1 MMRIVKGDKVI
12 IKSGNHKGK
21 IGEVLQVIPGKN
33 RVLVKGINMVKRHSR
48 PTQKNPQG
56 GIVEKEASI
65 HISNVM
71 LYDDK
76 AGRGTRVRSQR
87 LDDENSSKV
96 RVSVASGE
104 VIEVKTGA

>member
-1 MMRIVKGDKVI
+1 MRIVKGDKI
-12 IKSGNHKGK
+12 IVLSGNNKGK
-21 IGEVLQVIPGKN
+21 TGEVLKVMPDKN
-33 RVLVKGINMVKRHSR
+33 RVVVKGINMVKRHSR

-56 GIVEKEASI
+56 GIVEKEAPI

-76 AGRGTRVRSQR
+76 ANKGSRIRNRR
-87 LDDENSSKV
+87 LDDEKKSKV
-96 RVSVASGE
+96 RVSVVSGE

>member
-1 MMRIVKGDKVI
+1 MRIVKGDKVI
-12 IKSGNHKGK
+12 ILSGNNKGK
-21 IGEVLQVIPGKN
+21 TGEVLQVIPAKS
-33 RVLVKGINMVKRHSR
+33 RVLVKGINMVKRHTR

-56 GIVEKEASI
+56 GIVEKEAPI
-65 HISNVM
+65 HISNVA

-76 AGRGTRVRSQR
+76 AGRGTRIRSR
-87 LDDENSSKV
+87 KLDDEDKSKV